1 MPGELDM
8 FFNFRYSTE
17 STHEKLISEFESILN
32 ELNVEYEVN
41 WKLSGLP
48 YLTTEDNLK
57 DVVVKSIETITG
69 YSPDLNAKGGTSDGR
84 FIAKMGTEI
93 VELGPCLLYTSPSPR
108 DS

>member
-1 MPGELDM
+1 ML
-8 FFNFRYSTE
+8 FRS
-17 STHEKLISEFESILN
+17 
-32 ELNVEYEVN
+32 LNVEYEVN

-48 YLTTEDNLK
+48 YLTKEDNLK

-93 VELGPCLLYTSPSPR
+93 VELGPLNETIHQIDEHIKISELWTLKDIYTDILKGLNSKLI
-108 DS
+108 